1 MLCRIRFNNVT
12 QKNLLKLLS
21 DYNVSNLHDCK
32 QRTVCNKKL
41 FPAVEKKNN
50 FCSDKETAY
59 YCFHVLKLNQACIN
73 INFIKHIFE
82 SYGEGVDYTSQN
94 LDIENKLTE

>member
-1 MLCRIRFNNVT
+1 MLAIYMIASKGLFVT
-12 QKNLLKLLS
+12 KSFFLQL
-21 DYNVSNLHDCK
+21 
-32 QRTVCNKKL
+32 RKKTTSAL
-41 FPAVEKKNN
+41 I
-50 FCSDKETAY
+50 KETAY

>member
-12 QKNLLKLLS
+12 KKNLLKLLP
-21 DYNVSNLHDCK
+21 DYDANNLHDCK

-41 FPAVEKKNN
+41 FPAVEKT
-50 FCSDKETAY
+50 SVLIKETAY

-82 SYGEGVDYTSQN
+82 SYGKGVDYTSQN
-94 LDIENKLTE
+94 IDIENKLTE